1 MKKLVGISALVIGL
15 IAPTSAGAVTANIG
29 EPSGTHPGIA
39 CAMNCSYFQESVAP
53 GSTPYV
59 VPAAPATGPWTITSW
74 SATGDGGGY
83 ASLELWRPT
92 GVSGQF
98 RLVAKS
104 ASGSIPGYTTP
115 VIPASIPALPGDV
128 LGLHGDDGGVTVEY
142 LAPGST
148 AHIVAADA
156 AVGETSGTPSSTWPG
171 LSDPSYRVNV
181 GATLTAPDP
190 PVAAK
195 RKCKKKKKKHAS
207 AAKKKKCK
215 KKKKHASAA
224 SFALHRDL

>member
-1 MKKLVGISALVIGL
+1 LKKLVGTFALVIGL

-29 EPSGTHPGIA
+29 EPSGTNPGVA
-39 CAMNCSYFQESVAP
+39 CGGTNCSYFQESVAP

-59 VPAAPATGPWTITSW
+59 VPAAPAGGPWTITSW
-74 SATGDGGGY
+74 SATGGGGGH

-104 ASGSIPGYTTP
+104 ASASIPGYTTP

-128 LGLHGDDGGVTVEY
+128 LGLHGDDGGVPVEY
-142 LAPGST
+142 VLPPSSNVVRG
-148 AHIVAADA
+148 VVGDA
-156 AVGETSGTPSSTWPG
+156 AVGDTSGPSSTWG
-171 LSDPSYRVNV
+171 SGFQDASYRINV

-190 PVAAK
+190 PVAK
-195 RKCKKKKKKHAS
+195 KKQCKKKKKHHAS
-207 AAKKKKCK
+207 IAKKKKCK
-215 KKKKHASAA
+215 KRKKK
-224 SFALHRDL
+224 